1 MMKDSSTDPG
11 GFTEYLRAPGW
22 VFGGLGLLLGLD
34 SAALTVVALRSVGDD
49 PLLSGGPAALFF
61 VMFGL
66 GMAVIVY
73 VMLEATLMTVT
84 VAGQQLTVS
93 MGVFGRRRSWP
104 IDGMAQVATT
114 RHSLVRHGGRGSVFA
129 PSSRRAWV
137 MFGIKDGVEFKSEYQ
152 DGTTVTYFISSRR
165 APGLASELTR
175 AEQTDAT

>member
-1 MMKDSSTDPG
+1 MMSDSTADPIA
-11 GFTEYLRAPGW
+11 FTEYLRAPGW

-34 SAALTVVALRSVGDD
+34 SAALTVVALRSLGDD

-73 VMLEATLMTVT
+73 VMLEATLMTVS
-84 VAGQQLTVS
+84 VAGSQLTVS

-104 IDGMAQVATT
+104 TDVISQVATT

-129 PSSRRAWV
+129 PRSRRAWV
-137 MFGIKDGVEFKSEYQ
+137 MFGIKEGVEFECKSQ
-152 DGTTVTYFISSRR
+152 DGTTVAYFVSSRR
-165 APGLASELTR
+165 ASDLASELTR
-175 AEQTDAT
+175 TE

>member
-1 MMKDSSTDPG
+1 M
-11 GFTEYLRAPGW
+11 
-22 VFGGLGLLLGLD
+22 FGGLGLLLGLD
-34 SAALTVVALRSVGDD
+34 SAALTVVALRCVGDD

-104 IDGMAQVATT
+104 IDGMAQVAMT

-137 MFGIKDGVEFKSEYQ
+137 MFGIKDGVEFESEYQ
-152 DGTTVTYFISSRR
+152 DGKTGDLLHLQPPRPRASIRVDASRLDGRNTTTYPVYP
-165 APGLASELTR
+165 AYPC
-175 AEQTDAT
+175 

>member
-1 MMKDSSTDPG
+1 MPDSTTTPA

-34 SAALTVVALRSVGDD
+34 SGALTVVALRSLGDD

-73 VMLEATLMTVT
+73 VMLEATLMTVS
-84 VAGQQLTVS
+84 VAGRELQVL
-93 MGVFGRRRSWP
+93 MGVFGRRGSWC
-104 IDGMAQVATT
+104 IDGMTQVTET

-129 PSSRRAWV
+129 PTSRRAWMMFGVKEGVEFEYEGKDGVKVFYFVSSRRA
-137 MFGIKDGVEFKSEYQ
+137 SE
-152 DGTTVTYFISSRR
+152 
-165 APGLASELTR
+165 LASELARVQEDRPTP
-175 AEQTDAT
+175 